1 MPTHRSVDY
10 KLAAVRYFQQHGNL
24 AETCRELQCHP
35 RSLLNWVK
43 RYEEDNTVERKPRP
57 QGAYKVS
64 KAHVKSLLA
73 KVKQDP
79 DVSLIDLQTMLHNQH
94 DVELSL
100 THIQRILND
109 NNISLKLKVKRHL
122 PATYR
127 GKERNHTKEME
138 DFHRQISQRPI
149 DNIISMDETSVHVG
163 MSRNYGRGKVGRRV
177 YEYTKDNVVFQKKTL
192 LVAINTQGVVSW
204 KLYDKGG
211 MTSDRMVDFLQEMLR
226 NRKNTVVLMDNA
238 PAHSAKRVR
247 EFVQATGNELIY
259 SVPYSPQTN
268 PIEEYF
274 NQLKHYIRKEKARSL
289 QELDTAIRNAMAT
302 IEQKGNVQN
311 YFLHAFQPEAWKK
324 RKNRVKPPKVYKSE
338 N

>member
-1 MPTHRSVDY
+1 MPTHRSTDY
-10 KLAAVRYFQQHGNL
+10 KLAAIRYFQMHGNL
-24 AETCRELQCHP
+24 AETCRQFQCHP
-35 RSLLNWVK
+35 RTLLNWVK
-43 RYEEDNTVERKPRP
+43 RYEDENTVERKPRP

-64 KAHVKSLLA
+64 QSHVKTLLA
-73 KVKQDP
+73 KVKQEP
-79 DVSLIDLQTMLHNQH
+79 DVSLIDLQTIIQEQH
-94 DVELSL
+94 RVQLSL
-100 THIQRILND
+100 MHIQRLLDD

-127 GKERNHTKEME
+127 GKDRNHAKEMK
-138 DFHRQISQRPI
+138 DFHQRISQRPI

-163 MSRNYGRGKVGRRV
+163 MSRNYGRGRVGKRV

-192 LVAINTQGVVSW
+192 LVAINTKGVVSW

-211 MTSDRMVDFLQEMLR
+211 MTSYRMIEFLQDML
-226 NRKNTVVLMDNA
+226 KNQKDAIVLMDNA
-238 PAHSAKRVR
+238 PAHSAKRVW

-274 NQLKHYIRKEKARSL
+274 NQLKHYIRKEKAQSL
-289 QELDTAIRNAMAT
+289 QELDKVIRKAIAT
-302 IEQKGNVQN
+302 IDQKGTVQN
-311 YFLHAFQPEAWKK
+311 YFLHAFQPGLLQK
-324 RKNRVKPPKVYKSE
+324 RKNKVKPPKVYKSE